1 MDASHRK
8 IELQSPSDL
17 TFLTSQIRTAARQ
30 KLDLHLPPV
39 PSSATNG
46 DAPDELRRSVED
58 LVEIF
63 VAKVLQGI
71 RHNVSINGIDVVE
84 SGEGEGMDGVVNGHG
99 GGGGGGTGE
108 GDSMVET
115 VEYEPF
121 DDKLRS
127 QLSATVA
134 KRDALIAKISQQRRT
149 TPKVAAETWIK
160 GFEEEERVW
169 AALQESMEKDAVA
182 NGDGDVAGVE
192 ALQRQEEVERNWER
206 AVTGL
211 QRLNKGLPETRAR
224 LERAGD
230 VVGYLGAGNGK
241 K

>member
-39 PSSATNG
+39 PSSDTNG

-58 LVEIF
+58 LVETF

-84 SGEGEGMDGVVNGHG
+84 SGNEGDMMDGVVNGNG
-99 GGGGGGTGE
+99 GGGGEGE
-108 GDSMVET
+108 SMVET

-127 QLSATVA
+127 QLSSTVA

-149 TPKVAAETWIK
+149 TPKVAAETWMK
-160 GFEEEERVW
+160 GFEEEDRVW
-169 AALQESMEKDAVA
+169 AEIQESLQKDAAAAA
-182 NGDGDVAGVE
+182 NGDGEVADVE
-192 ALQRQEEVERNWER
+192 ALQRQDEVERNWER

-230 VVGYLGAGNGK
+230 VVGYLGGAK

>member
-1 MDASHRK
+1 
-8 IELQSPSDL
+8 
-17 TFLTSQIRTAARQ
+17 
-30 KLDLHLPPV
+30 V

-58 LVEIF
+58 LVEVF

-84 SGEGEGMDGVVNGHG
+84 SGDGEGMDGVVNGHG
-99 GGGGGGTGE
+99 GGGGGSGE
-108 GDSMVET
+108 GESMVET

-160 GFEEEERVW
+160 GFEEQERVW
-169 AALQESMEKDAVA
+169 AALQESMAEDAA
-182 NGDGDVAGVE
+182 AGGNGDGNVAGVE
-192 ALQRQEEVERNWER
+192 SLQRQEEVERNWER

-230 VVGYLGAGNGK
+230 VVGYLGGAK